1 MPLHIFVAF
10 SSGPLG
16 IQRLGFRTEPWDALR
31 LALAEATAFRAT
43 ALAAEGLRPAAV
55 LRPTAAAILAPPP
68 RAPERALNM
77 GLILKMCGA
86 AVPTAE
92 RPLEGPRRP
101 IDLFSGER
109 YHPSLQGTF

>member
-16 IQRLGFRTEPWDALR
+16 IQRLGFRTEFWDALR

-77 GLILKMCGA
+77 GLILEMC
-86 AVPTAE
+86 E
-92 RPLEGPRRP
+92 RPLEAPRRP
-101 IDLFSGER
+101 IDLFLGER
-109 YHPSLQGTF
+109 YHPSLQGAF